1 VGRADER
8 SSEVRKSREER
19 EARLGMEGRLVV
31 RVGWTDVCCALLCML
46 YLQDVVLYLCLWII
60 CMLLFLSACFRL
72 F

>member
-1 VGRADER
+1 MGRADER

-46 YLQDVVLYLCLWII
+46 YLQDVVLYLCL
-60 CMLLFLSACFRL
+60 
-72 F
+72 